1 MMDNN
6 EEDQDVFQSFEKIK
20 MALEAE
26 HTPTLES
33 LMTLLYNELSPLT
46 ISYITNLD
54 KRYKK
59 IYGKK
64 GDRQYF
70 TKFATRIY
78 FPKENHCFI
87 CSRSLAKTIPVIK
100 NIIAGEYQ
108 EKTLELKYHDYN
120 SGIEYHGG
128 KLVICSSEIASI
140 LLPAP
145 IGVIPKTLLD
155 FLPEY

>member
-20 MALEAE
+20 IALEGE
-26 HTPTLES
+26 HTPDLES
-33 LMTLLYNELSPLT
+33 LMTLLYNELSPLR

-54 KRYKK
+54 KKYEK

-64 GDRQYF
+64 GDKQYF

-87 CSRSLAKTIPVIK
+87 CSRSLAKTIPVVK

-108 EKTLELKYHDYN
+108 EKALELKYHDYN
-120 SGIEYHGG
+120 SGMEYHGG
-128 KLVICSSEIASI
+128 ILVICNSDISSI
-140 LLPAP
+140 LLPAA

-155 FLPEY
+155 FIPEY

>member
-59 IYGKK
+59 IYGKN
-64 GDRQYF
+64 GDKQYF

-87 CSRSLAKTIPVIK
+87 CSRSLAKTIPVVK
-100 NIIAGEYQ
+100 NIFAGEYQ
-108 EKTLELKYHDYN
+108 EIALELKYHDYN
-120 SGIEYHGG
+120 SGMEYHGG
-128 KLVICSSEIASI
+128 ILVICNSDISSI
-140 LLPAP
+140 LLPAA

-155 FLPEY
+155 FIPEY

>member
-1 MMDNN
+1 
-6 EEDQDVFQSFEKIK
+6 
-20 MALEAE
+20 
-26 HTPTLES
+26 
-33 LMTLLYNELSPLT
+33 LT

-54 KRYKK
+54 KKYKK

-64 GDRQYF
+64 GDKQYF

-87 CSRSLAKTIPVIK
+87 CSRSLAKTIPVVK

>member
-20 MALEAE
+20 IALEGE
-26 HTPTLES
+26 HTPDLES

-54 KRYKK
+54 KKYEK

-64 GDRQYF
+64 GDKKYF

-87 CSRSLAKTIPVIK
+87 CSRSLAKTIPVVK

-108 EKTLELKYHDYN
+108 EKALELKYHDYN
-120 SGIEYHGG
+120 SGMEYHGG
-128 KLVICSSEIASI
+128 ILVICNSDISSI
-140 LLPAP
+140 LLPAA

-155 FLPEY
+155 FIPEY

>member
-1 MMDNN
+1 MGDNEDD
-6 EEDQDVFQSFEKIK
+6 EEVFHSFQKIK
-20 MALEAE
+20 MALEAA
-26 HTPTLES
+26 HTPDLAS

-46 ISYITNLD
+46 ISYITDLT
-54 KRYKK
+54 KKYKK

-64 GDRQYF
+64 GDKQYF

-87 CSRSLAKTIPVIK
+87 CSRSLAKTIPVVK

-120 SGIEYHGG
+120 SGMEYHGG
-128 KLVICSSEIASI
+128 TLVICSSEIASI
-140 LLPAP
+140 LLPAR

-155 FLPEY
+155 FIPEY

>member
-1 MMDNN
+1 MDNN

-20 MALEAE
+20 LALEAE
-26 HTPTLES
+26 HTPDLES

-54 KRYKK
+54 KKYKK

-64 GDRQYF
+64 GDKQYF

-87 CSRSLAKTIPVIK
+87 CSRNLAKTIPVVK

-108 EKTLELKYHDYN
+108 EKALELKYHDYK
-120 SGIEYHGG
+120 SGMEYHGG
-128 KLVICSSEIASI
+128 TLVICNSDISSI
-140 LLPAP
+140 LLSAA
-145 IGVIPKTLLD
+145 IGVIPKILLD
-155 FLPEY
+155 FIPEY

>member
-46 ISYITNLD
+46 ISYIKNLD
-54 KRYKK
+54 KTYKK

-64 GDRQYF
+64 GDKEYF

-140 LLPAP
+140 LLQAA

-155 FLPEY
+155 FIPEY